1 MLMATPKGAALRG
14 GGCRAMLVRLNHL
27 THRIMLIIAQLSI
40 LAMIVIVTLTVVLR
54 YCFSTGLSW
63 AEEVPRL
70 LVTVFAFMACAIGVR
85 DHMHV
90 SVDAVYNR
98 FPAGGR
104 ARHLMDM
111 LTDVATLL

>member
-54 YCFSTGLSW
+54 YCFSTGLS
-63 AEEVPRL
+63 
-70 LVTVFAFMACAIGVR
+70 
-85 DHMHV
+85 
-90 SVDAVYNR
+90 
-98 FPAGGR
+98 
-104 ARHLMDM
+104 
-111 LTDVATLL
+111 